1 MKKILFFITSILCC
15 MNMQAQMTKIH
26 TSNTYPYH
34 PWANIGVYQF
44 GPAYSFF
51 EGNTIYSYNWDFSL
65 NKAITITRV
74 PEDYV
79 FGSVLSVSQKCI
91 NNDDKWEIIV
101 AYRAQNVNNQ
111 YPECNENC
119 KVLIINEDNEL
130 IQDLGFAN
138 SAGSSGFHKNA
149 NEVRCL
155 MYKFIKNEDD
165 ELVSYYDI
173 YRCAGNGGDIVV
185 NEITAN
191 TIEPAYPNPTYNTI
205 TIPYS
210 MNGNQ
215 ASEMHIYDIQGRLVK
230 TIQVGPHFNEVNV
243 DVSSFPSGTYIY
255 ECNGVSNKFV
265 VN

>member
-1 MKKILFFITSILCC
+1 MAF
-15 MNMQAQMTKIH
+15 
-26 TSNTYPYH
+26 
-34 PWANIGVYQF
+34 
-44 GPAYSFF
+44 
-51 EGNTIYSYNWDFSL
+51 
-65 NKAITITRV
+65 R
-74 PEDYV
+74 
-79 FGSVLSVSQKCI
+79 
-91 NNDDKWEIIV
+91 
-101 AYRAQNVNNQ
+101 
-111 YPECNENC
+111 
-119 KVLIINEDNEL
+119 
-130 IQDLGFAN
+130 
-138 SAGSSGFHKNA
+138 
-149 NEVRCL
+149 
-155 MYKFIKNEDD
+155 KNEDD
-165 ELVSYYDI
+165 EFVSYYDI